1 MINHNIN
8 TMRIVGASAIGPLH
22 LKTATPCQDAFAYS
36 ILTSESAV
44 IALADGLGS
53 AFLSDFGA
61 RDAVDAAVLTVKRNL
76 TADSIVS
83 PELRNVLIEAAIVA
97 RKTLE
102 EKTLIYQCKL
112 RDLACT
118 LIIIIINR
126 DNVVVAQIG
135 DGAVIAKTNEG
146 LKLISAPGDS
156 EYANEVSPL
165 TGKDWEKSLH
175 VSASR
180 SGVSGIIAFTDGL
193 QRAALKKTEESLI
206 PFGRFCEPLFQYLS
220 EIDDLKEAAADIK
233 ALLSSKKIC
242 DNSEDDKTL
251 VMAMYK
257 R

>member
-1 MINHNIN
+1 MNNHNIN
-8 TMRIVGASAIGPLH
+8 TIRIVGASAIGPLH
-22 LKTATPCQDAFAYS
+22 IKTTTPCQDAFAYS
-36 ILTSESAV
+36 ILNSETAV
-44 IALADGLGS
+44 LSLADGLGS

-61 RDAVDAAVLTVKRNL
+61 RDAVDAAVLAVKQKLKSN
-76 TADSIVS
+76 SIAGS
-83 PELRNVLIEAAIVA
+83 DLRNVLIDAAVVA
-97 RKTLE
+97 RKTVE
-102 EKTLIYQCKL
+102 EKALIYQCKL

-146 LKLISAPGDS
+146 LQLISSPGDS

-165 TGKDWEKSLH
+165 TGKDWEKSLR
-175 VSASR
+175 VSASH
-180 SGVSGIIAFTDGL
+180 SGVSGVMAFTDGL
-193 QRAALKKTEESLI
+193 QRAALKKTAESLV
-206 PFGRFCEPLFQYLS
+206 PFDRFCEPLFQYLS
-220 EIDDLKEAAADIK
+220 EIDDVKEAAADIK
-233 ALLSSKKIC
+233 GLLSSKKVC

>member
-1 MINHNIN
+1 MNKEN
-8 TMRIVGASAIGPLH
+8 TPLIRIIGASVIGPLH
-22 LKTATPCQDAFAYS
+22 LKTATPCQDAFTYS
-36 ILTSESAV
+36 ILNSENA
-44 IALADGLGS
+44 ILALADGLGS

-61 RDAVDAAVLTVKRNL
+61 RDAVNTAVLTVKR
-76 TADSIVS
+76 IVS
-83 PELRNVLIEAAIVA
+83 DNLLINLDLETIAKEAVSAS

-102 EKTLIYQCKL
+102 EKALIYQCKL

-146 LKLISAPGDS
+146 LQLISAPGDS

-165 TGKDWEKSLH
+165 TDKDWEKSLRISESH
-175 VSASR
+175 
-180 SGVSGIIAFTDGL
+180 SGISGIIAFTDGL

-206 PFGRFCEPLFQYLS
+206 PFDRFCEPLFQYLS
-220 EIDDLKEAAADIK
+220 EIDDVKEAVADIK
-233 ALLSSKKIC
+233 ALLASKKIC